1 MKKIKIGIIGGGLNS
16 TIGNAHFAAL
26 SIDNNFEIKSGF
38 FSRNK
43 IINRKTQAY
52 LNLKTTNQYNN
63 FEEYI
68 SKEKDKVDVFL
79 ILTDTPSHLNIIK
92 KLLAHKKP
100 IICEKPSFSSLN
112 ELRQIQKKLTNKKNL
127 FFPFYNY
134 LGYSVIRDLKYKIS
148 KNQIGKIINV
158 EITMPQQGLSKR
170 FYRNAKIW
178 RKKDLDL
185 PTIQLDLFVHLL
197 SITKYIFSG
206 IKIKKLVANYQKSNN
221 KLTHSSN
228 VWAFS
233 DKNIF
238 FNLNCSKLKIGE
250 KNNLSINIYG
260 DKGAFKWSHNNPE
273 ILNYYNEFGKQIV
286 LDRSHKEMKISREKR
301 YNRYVMGH
309 PSGFIEAMANYYH
322 DIYSSIEQKK
332 FSKDLINIKDEI
344 FIFNTLES
352 INKSALNSKWVYL
365 KNT

>member
-1 MKKIKIGIIGGGLNS
+1 MFEDNEIPFIISIISILLLLFLDKYGKGQIKIFIMILFLTEFSVLSFFFDKYPSIFSLPVLFLSLFLVIKNFH
-16 TIGNAHFAAL
+16 IL
-26 SIDNNFEIKSGF
+26 SITKSD
-38 FSRNK
+38 S
-43 IINRKTQAY
+43 
-52 LNLKTTNQYNN
+52 
-63 FEEYI
+63 
-68 SKEKDKVDVFL
+68 SK
-79 ILTDTPSHLNIIK
+79 
-92 KLLAHKKP
+92 
-100 IICEKPSFSSLN
+100 SFS
-112 ELRQIQKKLTNKKNL
+112 
-127 FFPFYNY
+127 YNY

-178 RKKDLDL
+178 RKKELDL